1 MAIADVPKNG
11 WLLYAPATGEF
22 ILVSGS
28 LKSLAVAADG
38 IWRRT
43 HEKFPDDFVI
53 HCFELG
59 RKMRFSLDPVISLL
73 EPLEGEG

>member
-22 ILVSGS
+22 IMANGNLR
-28 LKSLAVAADG
+28 SLAVCFEG
-38 IWRRT
+38 IYERT
-43 HEKFPDDFVI
+43 RAKCPDACIV

-59 RKMRFSLDPVISLL
+59 RRMELGLSSVVSIL
-73 EPLEGEG
+73 EPSEGES